1 MIYHVSFPGLGLD
14 LTLDRVAFTLFGLP
28 IYWYG
33 ILIATGMML
42 ALLFAFRYARSF
54 GIDADRMV
62 DVILISTVF
71 SVMGGRVFYV
81 AMAPFKYESFA
92 QMLDIRQGG
101 LAIYGAV
108 IGAFAAAFFVCK
120 WRKVPVLPM
129 FDLASMGFLIG
140 QGIGRWGNFVN
151 QEAFGTNTTLPWG
164 MYSDGTYAYLASVRA
179 RLAEQGVTVDPTL
192 PVHPTFLYESIWCIL
207 GFFVLWAYMK
217 HRKFHGEII
226 LLYIIWY
233 GAERFFVEGLRTDS
247 LMLGSFRVSQ
257 LIAAVSVLAAL
268 ALWLVLRKK
277 YQDKPLMIEYTV
289 LEKRDGKM
297 QTYVCTW
304 PLTQTPPTDGEIKE
318 KIERLR
324 ETAAKEPA
332 DGPTVYRIAFGGGE
346 QKAAEKE
353 AEGELEGTQEAAA
366 ESEAEKAP
374 EEKTAE
380 SEAGPE
386 AADAVAEETT
396 AEAERTPEKA
406 QPAETEQAL
415 EKTQPAEKTPEPE
428 TEPATGV
435 EIGPE
440 TRPAI
445 EGENDPETKPAAEG
459 EAGPE
464 TEPATEVEAGPETKP
479 AVKGETG
486 IKTKQEADDGTAD

>member
-42 ALLFAFRYARSF
+42 ALLFAFRHARSF

-71 SVMGGRVFYV
+71 SVLGGRAFYV
-81 AMAPFKYESFA
+81 AMAPFQYESFA

-108 IGAFAAAFFVCK
+108 IGAFTAAFFVCK

-140 QGIGRWGNFVN
+140 QGVGRWGNFVN
-151 QEAFGTNTTLPWG
+151 QEAFGSNTTLPWG
-164 MYSDGTYAYLASVRA
+164 MYSDGTYAYLASVQA
-179 RLAEQGVTVDPTL
+179 RLAGQGVTVDPSL

-217 HRKFHGEII
+217 RRKFHGEII

-268 ALWLVLRKK
+268 ALWFVLRKR
-277 YQDKPLMIEYTV
+277 YQGKPLMIEYTV

-304 PLTQTPPTDGEIKE
+304 PLTQTPPTDGEIRQRIE
-318 KIERLR
+318 KLQKAE
-324 ETAAKEPA
+324 EEPS
-332 DGPTVYRIAFGGGE
+332 DGPTAYRIAFGGANE
-346 QKAAEKE
+346 KTAEEEKAEESVEESVEEKAEP
-353 AEGELEGTQEAAA
+353 AENGAEPEEGKAA
-366 ESEAEKAP
+366 ESEAELKA
-374 EEKTAE
+374 T
-380 SEAGPE
+380 
-386 AADAVAEETT
+386 EETA
-396 AEAERTPEKA
+396 AEAEAQKKPE
-406 QPAETEQAL
+406 E
-415 EKTQPAEKTPEPE
+415 EK
-428 TEPATGV
+428 
-435 EIGPE
+435 
-440 TRPAI
+440 
-445 EGENDPETKPAAEG
+445 AAEG
-459 EAGPE
+459 PF
-464 TEPATEVEAGPETKP
+464 V
-479 AVKGETG
+479 
-486 IKTKQEADDGTAD
+486 

>member
-1 MIYHVSFPGLGLD
+1 MIYHVSFPGLGLE

-28 IYWYG
+28 VYWYG

-62 DVILISTVF
+62 DVVLISTVF
-71 SVMGGRVFYV
+71 SVLGGRAYYV

-108 IGAFAAAFFVCK
+108 IGAFTAAFFVCK

-140 QGIGRWGNFVN
+140 QGIGRWGNFIN
-151 QEAFGTNTTLPWG
+151 QEAFGTNTALPWG
-164 MYSDGTYAYLASVRA
+164 MYSDGTYAYLAGVRA
-179 RLAEQGVTVDPTL
+179 RLAEQGITVDPTL

-207 GFFVLWAYMK
+207 GFFALWAYSK
-217 HRKFHGEII
+217 RRKFHGEII

-257 LIAAVSVLAAL
+257 LIAAVSVLAAM
-268 ALWLVLRKK
+268 ALWLVLRHK
-277 YQDKPLMIEYTV
+277 YKGKPLMIEYTV
-289 LEKRDGKM
+289 LEKRDGKT

-304 PLTQTPPTDGEIKE
+304 PLTQTPPSDSEMKE

-324 ETAAKEPA
+324 EAMANEPA
-332 DGPTVYRIAFGGGE
+332 DGPTAYLITFGAKDEKAGKGDAQPEEATENEAQPEGDAEGGVRPEETAESDAHPGEAAAAEGAEAKPAE
-346 QKAAEKE
+346 QKADN
-353 AEGELEGTQEAAA
+353 
-366 ESEAEKAP
+366 S
-374 EEKTAE
+374 TAH
-380 SEAGPE
+380 
-386 AADAVAEETT
+386 
-396 AEAERTPEKA
+396 
-406 QPAETEQAL
+406 
-415 EKTQPAEKTPEPE
+415 
-428 TEPATGV
+428 
-435 EIGPE
+435 
-440 TRPAI
+440 
-445 EGENDPETKPAAEG
+445 
-459 EAGPE
+459 
-464 TEPATEVEAGPETKP
+464 
-479 AVKGETG
+479 
-486 IKTKQEADDGTAD
+486 

>member
-1 MIYHVSFPGLGLD
+1 MIYHVSFPGFGLD

-71 SVMGGRVFYV
+71 SVMGGRAFYV

-129 FDLASMGFLIG
+129 FDLASIGFLIG

-268 ALWLVLRKK
+268 ALWIVLRKK

-289 LEKRDGKM
+289 LEKRDGKT

-332 DGPTVYRIAFGGGE
+332 DGPTAYRIAFGGGE
-346 QKAAEKE
+346 QKTAEKE
-353 AEGELEGTQEAAA
+353 AEGEPEGTQEAAA

-396 AEAERTPEKA
+396 AEAEQTPEKA
-406 QPAETEQAL
+406 
-415 EKTQPAEKTPEPE
+415 QPAEKTPEPE

-440 TRPAI
+440 T
-445 EGENDPETKPAAEG
+445 KPAAVG

-479 AVKGETG
+479 AAKGETG
-486 IKTKQEADDGTAD
+486 LKTKQEADDGTAD

>member
-1 MIYHVSFPGLGLD
+1 MIYHVSFPGLGLEFA
-14 LTLDRVAFTLFGLP
+14 LDRVAFTLFGLP

-71 SVMGGRVFYV
+71 SVLGGRAFYV
-81 AMAPFKYESFA
+81 AMAPFKYESLA

-108 IGAFAAAFFVCK
+108 IGAFTAAFFVCK

-140 QGIGRWGNFVN
+140 QGVGRWGNFVN

-164 MYSDGTYAYLASVRA
+164 MYSNGTYAYLAGVQA
-179 RLAEQGVTVDPTL
+179 RLAEQGITVDPTL
-192 PVHPTFLYESIWCIL
+192 PVHPTFLYESVWCIL
-207 GFFVLWAYMK
+207 GFFVLWAYSK
-217 HRKFHGEII
+217 RRKFHGEII

-277 YQDKPLMIEYTV
+277 YKDKPLMIEYTV

-304 PLTQTPPTDGEIKE
+304 PLTQTPPTGGEIKE
-318 KIERLR
+318 KIEQLH
-324 ETAAKEPA
+324 AAEKNPA
-332 DGPTVYRIAFGGGE
+332 DGPTAYRIAFGAKDGKAKGE
-346 QKAAEKE
+346 EAKPETAKAQAEQAPEEDAKSEAQPEEAAEND
-353 AEGELEGTQEAAA
+353 ALPNEAAA
-366 ESEAEKAP
+366 EEAGAEPAGAGEEAP
-374 EEKTAE
+374 E
-380 SEAGPE
+380 SEADKG
-386 AADAVAEETT
+386 T
-396 AEAERTPEKA
+396 AETVK
-406 QPAETEQAL
+406 
-415 EKTQPAEKTPEPE
+415 
-428 TEPATGV
+428 
-435 EIGPE
+435 
-440 TRPAI
+440 
-445 EGENDPETKPAAEG
+445 EG
-459 EAGPE
+459 EAAAEEEKRQPRMRPE
-464 TEPATEVEAGPETKP
+464 NARC
-479 AVKGETG
+479 
-486 IKTKQEADDGTAD
+486 